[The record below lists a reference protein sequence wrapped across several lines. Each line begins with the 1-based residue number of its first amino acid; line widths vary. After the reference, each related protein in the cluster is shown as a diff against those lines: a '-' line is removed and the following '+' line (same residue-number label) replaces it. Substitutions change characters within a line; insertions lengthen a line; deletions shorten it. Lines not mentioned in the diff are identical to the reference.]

1 MKKLLLCYG
10 KREFD
15 KKSGDPGFAYIS
27 ICGTIDSG
35 EKHKLDPDFFNV
47 LNLDFDDIGEEE
59 IPWGNYV
66 LKGISDSDAEAVVK
80 FIEKNKDKNFMIH
93 CRAGQ
98 SRSQAIIRYVLDFYG
113 GEDEW
118 EINKDNPPI
127 TPNQFVLSKFKRSYY
142 NILTK

>member
-1 MKKLLLCYG
+1 MLFHLQVGKDSHGFFDVCFHGFLC
-10 KREFD
+10 
-15 KKSGDPGFAYIS
+15 
-27 ICGTIDSG
+27 C
-35 EKHKLDPDFFNV
+35 V
-47 LNLDFDDIGEEE
+47 DDIGEEE

-80 FIEKNKDKNFMIH
+80 FVEKNKDKNFMIH
-93 CRAGQ
+93 CKAGQ

-127 TPNQFVLSKFKRSYY
+127 TPNQFVLSKLKRSYY